1 MLLLK
6 APLASRS
13 HQDLLPP
20 SSHLK
25 IMAILMRLVN
35 LVEEAE
41 RTAKGIEEP
50 RNKRS
55 KMTNQDYR
63 NENNDDVW
71 LRT

>member
-1 MLLLK
+1 
-6 APLASRS
+6 
-13 HQDLLPP
+13 
-20 SSHLK
+20 
-25 IMAILMRLVN
+25 MRLVN